1 MPEIDSKAEWVSTKS
16 IAIGR
21 EKKVENIKLE

>member
-21 EKKVENIKLE
+21 EKKVENILE